1 MELNLGQWVVIG
13 ISALLIAGYIFGY
26 YYNRQRAEQVL
37 IWLRAGLESL
47 GQVSAGGK
55 LPGMAT
61 GGRLEVKH
69 AAGRLRRAE
78 AVYLLAPRENLF
90 FWLFHRLQ
98 GKDDELILWLTFQ
111 AKPAYEVEV
120 ARRGDRQFEKR
131 SKEAGNKLLV
141 VSDAPQGLAL
151 AVSAHSRQAAERA
164 QAFLHEYAPAV
175 QRLSLRENKPHLFLR
190 AHLRAL
196 QSRPMADFLAALLAL
211 GGDV

>member
-47 GQVSAGGK
+47 GPVSAGGK
-55 LPGMAT
+55 LPGMAS

-69 AAGRLRRAE
+69 AIGRLRRAE

-90 FWLFHRLQ
+90 FWLFYRLQ

-111 AKPAYEVEV
+111 VKPSYEVEV
-120 ARRGDRQFEKR
+120 ARRGDRQFER
-131 SKEAGNKLLV
+131 RLKETGKKSFI
-141 VSDAPQGLAL
+141 VSDAPPGLAM
-151 AVSAHSRQAAERA
+151 AVSPHTKGAAEKV
-164 QAFLHEYAPAV
+164 QAFLREYAPAV

-190 AHLRAL
+190 ANLRAL
-196 QSRPMADFLAALLAL
+196 QSRPAADFLAALLAL
-211 GGDV
+211 GGEM